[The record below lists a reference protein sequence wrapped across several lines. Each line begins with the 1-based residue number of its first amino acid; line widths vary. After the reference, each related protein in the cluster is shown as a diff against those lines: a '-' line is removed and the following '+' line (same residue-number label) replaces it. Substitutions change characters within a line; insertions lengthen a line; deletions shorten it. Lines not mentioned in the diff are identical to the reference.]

1 MDINDSICEEKK
13 NDKKARASRHAL
25 FLQLLLLSKQPQN
38 ILYGIDYRDTFA
50 GFEF

>member
-1 MDINDSICEEKK
+1 MTKK
-13 NDKKARASRHAL
+13 RAPLGTRF

-38 ILYGIDYRDTFA
+38 ILYGIDHSDAFA